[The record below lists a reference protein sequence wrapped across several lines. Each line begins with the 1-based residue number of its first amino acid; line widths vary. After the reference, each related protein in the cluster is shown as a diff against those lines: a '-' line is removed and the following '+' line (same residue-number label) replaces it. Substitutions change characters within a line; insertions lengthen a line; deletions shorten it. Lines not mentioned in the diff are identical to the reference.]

1 MPAVLS
7 VAIGFLAGASAFQAG
22 APYGAPRSAVSRSKL
37 SMQVSDATVASP
49 VALAKAADEA
59 RGLAIDS
66 ISKAKSGH
74 MGLPLGCAEIGAC
87 LYGQLMSYNPED
99 PAWINRDRF
108 ILSAGHGSMFLYSW
122 LHMAGFD
129 LSMDEVKNF
138 RAKDSK
144 TPGHP
149 EFGWTPGVE
158 STTGPLGQGIGN
170 GVGMAA
176 AAKLAAASMNTA
188 EHTIIDHKVVV
199 LCGDGCLQEGVANEA
214 VAFAGHEK
222 LDNLIVMYDSN
233 GVTLDK
239 MAEHTQSED
248 VAMRF
253 EAQGW
258 EVLTVDGHDMEAV
271 TKAYTY
277 AKNGNGK
284 PTLIVC
290 KTIIGKGIDEIA
302 GTCAAHGEAGVKFQD
317 SARESLGLPEDKWY
331 VSPET
336 YDFFKGHKE
345 SLVGKYDEWTSTFDA
360 WKAAN
365 PDKASALQDAIDG
378 KTPDLDSLIPTFE
391 AGKMIATRNAGAD
404 VIQPIAKAMPFYV
417 SGSADLHGSNKNYMK
432 DVGDFSKSNYA
443 GRNFYYGIREHAM
456 GAILNGFGFYG
467 LFRASG
473 STFLVFSDYMRA
485 SVRVAALSHIPIGY
499 IWTHDSI
506 GVGEDGPTHQPV
518 ETVASLRAIPNLD
531 VMRPGDAEETAAAY
545 ISSIERTDG
554 PTALILSR
562 QDLPVLDV
570 DPKVK
575 REGTLKGGYVL
586 VKETAELE
594 SIIVAA
600 GSEVSMAVE
609 AAKELGAGCRV
620 VSMPCVEA
628 FERQS
633 AEYQEEVLPKAM
645 KSKTTACEAGVTAAW
660 YKYADKV
667 LGVDYF
673 GLSAPGPQVY
683 EERGMTV
690 PKLVELVKA

>member
-7 VAIGFLAGASAFQAG
+7 VAIGFLAGAQAFQAG
-22 APYGAPRSAVSRSKL
+22 SNFAPRSAARSQV
-37 SMQVSDATVASP
+37 SMQVSEATVASP

-66 ISKAKSGH
+66 ISKAQSGH

-87 LYGQLMSYNPED
+87 LYGQLMSYNPAD
-99 PAWINRDRF
+99 PSWINRDRF

-129 LSMDEVKNF
+129 LSMEEVQNF
-138 RAKDSK
+138 RVKDSK

-176 AAKLAAASMNTA
+176 AAKFAGATLNTA
-188 EHTIIDHKVVV
+188 DHTIIDHHVVV
-199 LCGDGCLQEGVANEA
+199 LCGDGCMQEGISNEA
-214 VAFAGHEK
+214 AAFAGHEK

-258 EVLTVDGHDMEAV
+258 EVLTVDGHDMDAI
-271 TKAYTY
+271 TKAYSY
-277 AKNGNGK
+277 AKTSDNGK

-336 YDFFKGHKE
+336 YEYFAGHKE
-345 SLVGKYDEWTSTFDA
+345 ALAKAYDEWGATFDA
-360 WKAAN
+360 WKSAN
-365 PDKASALQDAIDG
+365 PDMAKSLQDAIDG
-378 KTPDLDSLIPTFE
+378 TTPDLDPLIPTFE
-391 AGKMIATRNAGAD
+391 AGKKIATRNAGAE
-404 VIQPIAKAMPFYV
+404 VIQPIAQSMPFYV

-432 DVGDFSKSNYA
+432 DVGDFSKNNYA

-467 LFRASG
+467 LLRASG

-485 SVRVAALSHIPIGY
+485 SVRVAALSHIPINY

-545 ISSIERTDG
+545 ISAIQRKDG

-562 QDLPVLDV
+562 QDLEVVDV
-570 DPKVK
+570 DPAVK
-575 REGTLKGGYVL
+575 RAGTLKGGYTL
-586 VKETAELE
+586 IKETADLE
-594 SIIVAA
+594 GIIIAA
-600 GSEVSMAVE
+600 GSEVEMAVN
-609 AAKELGAGCRV
+609 AAKELGAGYRV

-645 KSKTTACEAGVTAAW
+645 KSKTVAAEAGVTAAW

-673 GLSAPGPQVY
+673 GLSAPGPQVF
-683 EERGMTV
+683 EAKGMTV
-690 PKLVELVKA
+690 QGLVDLVKA

>member
-1 MPAVLS
+1 MIYSICA
-7 VAIGFLAGASAFQAG
+7 LALLQGANAFQAG
-22 APYGAPRSAVSRSKL
+22 ALPSSVRAAVSAASVT
-37 SMQVSDATVASP
+37 MQVAEAEVASP

-66 ISKAKSGH
+66 ISKAQSGH
-74 MGLPLGCAEIGAC
+74 MGLPLGCAEIGAV
-87 LYGQLMSYNPED
+87 LFGQEMSYNPAD

-122 LHMAGFD
+122 LHMAGYD
-129 LSMDEVKNF
+129 LPMKEVENF
-138 RAKDSK
+138 RVKDSK

-158 STTGPLGQGIGN
+158 STTGPLGQGVGN

-176 AAKLAAASMNTA
+176 AAKLAAATLNTP
-188 EHTIIDHKVVV
+188 EHTVIDHHVVV

-248 VAMRF
+248 IAMRC

-258 EVLTVDGHDMEAV
+258 EVLTVDGHDMDAI

-277 AKNGNGK
+277 AKTKENGK
-284 PTLIVC
+284 PTMIVC

-302 GTCAAHGEAGVKFQD
+302 GTCAAHGEAGVAFQD

-331 VSPET
+331 VSPDT
-336 YDFFKGHKE
+336 YDYFKGHKE
-345 SLVGKYDEWTSTFDA
+345 ALAKSYDEWTATFDA
-360 WKAAN
+360 WKEAN

-378 KTPDLDSLIPTFE
+378 VVPDLDAAIPTFK
-391 AGKMIATRNAGAD
+391 AGDMIATRNAGAT
-404 VIQPIAKAMPFYV
+404 VLQPIAQSMPYYV

-432 DVGDFSKSNYA
+432 DVGDFSKNNYA

-485 SVRVAALSHIPIGY
+485 SVRVAALSHIPINY

-518 ETVASLRAIPNLD
+518 ETVASLRNIPNLD

-545 ISSIERTDG
+545 ISAIARKDG

-562 QDLPVLDV
+562 QDLPVLDI
-570 DPKVK
+570 DPAYK
-575 REGTLKGGYVL
+575 RAGTLKGGYIA

-594 SIIVAA
+594 CIIIGI
-600 GSEVSMAVE
+600 GSELSMAYD
-609 AAKELGAGCRV
+609 AAKEIGAGARV

-628 FERQS
+628 FERQD
-633 AEYQEEVLPKAM
+633 ADYIEEVLPKAM
-645 KSKTTACEAGVTAAW
+645 KPMTTAVEAGVTSAW
-660 YKYADKV
+660 YKWADKV

-673 GLSAPGPQVY
+673 GLSAPGDQVY
-683 EERGMTV
+683 EAKGMTV
-690 PKLVELVKA
+690 PKLVELAKP